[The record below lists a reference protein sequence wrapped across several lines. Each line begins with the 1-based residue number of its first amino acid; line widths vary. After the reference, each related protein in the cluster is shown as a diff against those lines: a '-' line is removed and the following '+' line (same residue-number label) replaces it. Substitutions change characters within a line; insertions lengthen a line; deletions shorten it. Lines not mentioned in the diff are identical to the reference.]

1 MSIIRR
7 CCRFSLSCW
16 VVCCC
21 CCCCRI
27 CCCCLFHMFVRST
40 WACFI
45 LRFAYGQVVSLFG
58 VLFFLLSRHALS
70 LSLSHSPPLLWCVP
84 VFLMFFIGFY
94 IVNPLFEFNSRFLSC
109 SLTPHSLS
117 YTSLVLSSSLSAI
130 VRVRFVCFSA
140 CFLLLTLTAIFFVV
154 GGSHACLSVCVYAYT
169 YCLPLLDNLHLICLQ
184 CALVLYSSF
193 NCKKEKIAA
202 HA

>member
-1 MSIIRR
+1 MLLLLLLPDLLLLLVSYVR
-7 CCRFSLSCW
+7 SLDLG
-16 VVCCC
+16 
-21 CCCCRI
+21 
-27 CCCCLFHMFVRST
+27 LFHFAV
-40 WACFI
+40 C
-45 LRFAYGQVVSLFG
+45 LRTSCISVWGT
-58 VLFFLLSRHALS
+58 LLPALKARS